1 MLQPL
6 ETELHFSLHRTIV
19 SKEIGRKRV
28 VFCIITQI
36 FIISSALLFL
46 PWGSNFPSAI
56 ICLQPK
62 EYPLAFIVMLH
73 GLLMTNYFNF
83 LLFENAFFALIFW
96 KQRVWGIEM
105 RMIPEALTC
114 RTFYTSSWGSM
125 LNYNGIVLCICFF
138 FIYNKQFL
146 LSPPL
151 LWVEMLTL

>member
-1 MLQPL
+1 MIFKKNKEGKKTTFFFLSIYL
-6 ETELHFSLHRTIV
+6 LFS
-19 SKEIGRKRV
+19 
-28 VFCIITQI
+28 VF
-36 FIISSALLFL
+36 FISSSRFKFQ
-46 PWGSNFPSAI
+46 SSI
-56 ICLQPK
+56 IYFQPK

-125 LNYNGIVLCICFF
+125 LNYNGIVPCICFF